1 MMVRITG
8 LFYLPIVSKITFKLT
23 QMNLEPDSLEV
34 GSVLNWCS
42 EKTIAPLYKGTIYS
56 LKRSSNAPSFKATLN
71 SWLKKDYTLS
81 YIGRSRKAN
90 HISAVFLEK
99 ERLRRTEVERL
110 LRESKEETKQ

>member
-8 LFYLPIVSKITFKLT
+8 LFYLSIVSKITFKLT

-71 SWLKKDYTLS
+71 SWLKKDYTPLIYRQKPKS
-81 YIGRSRKAN
+81 KPRQCSFSGKGKIEEDGSGKAASRVEGRN
-90 HISAVFLEK
+90 
-99 ERLRRTEVERL
+99 
-110 LRESKEETKQ
+110 